1 LVILQLLLVDDEPAL
16 LDLLK
21 QYLGRLGYLVD
32 ACLSAEEALARFDED
47 PERYALVF
55 SDLTLPGINGD
66 EMLQQMRA
74 RRPALRAI
82 LSSGYP
88 HESRLK
94 DIVFLQKPYVPRMLA
109 EAIEKLLGS

>member
-1 LVILQLLLVDDEPAL
+1 MVIRQLLLVDDEPAL

-21 QYLGRLGYLVD
+21 QYLGRLGYQVD
-32 ACLSAEEALARFDED
+32 ACLSAEEALVRFDED

-55 SDLTLPGINGD
+55 SDLTLPGIDGD
-66 EMLQQMRA
+66 EMLEQMRA

-88 HESRLK
+88 HEPRSK
-94 DIVFLQKPYVPRMLA
+94 DTVFLQKPYVPRMLA
-109 EAIEKLLGS
+109 EAIEKLLAS